1 MAESDPRGLSN
12 TIAAAEEAIANA
24 QHRAELVSKMLT
36 GMGVSAFA
44 ASAIFDND
52 AMAPGLTQQ
61 AEKDLLHEVSR
72 QRRAAV
78 AANPSL
84 GEADTKKR
92 RPTIMRG
99 MMI

>member
-1 MAESDPRGLSN
+1 MAESQKSGFSN
-12 TIAAAEEAIANA
+12 TIAAAEKAIASA
-24 QHRAELVSKMLT
+24 QQRTELVSEMLA

-44 ASAIFDND
+44 ASAIFDHEE
-52 AMAPGLTQQ
+52 MTPSLTQQ
-61 AEKDLLHEVSR
+61 AEKELVHEVYR

-84 GEADTKKR
+84 GETDTKKR